1 MMTKSRVIIGLILVA
16 ALVSTFFA
24 TIIFED
30 RFEGENIFLKT
41 LGLFTGGWLT
51 LCIFTFLFKDNPFY
65 RLAENV
71 MVGLAMGYVTV
82 FYTFQV
88 LEQQWFNRLFL
99 NDLQPTDVLFGSDQ
113 AFRFALVVPAIFG
126 VLMWLRIF
134 PKVAWLSRWSMALVI
149 GLGSGIALP
158 WTIQGSITKQVLSG
172 TQIPADYMLALRE
185 GPAAAASIPDLPY
198 WQVGV
203 PLLIIGT
210 VCGLIYFFFSVPHR
224 GIIGR
229 AATFGVWILML
240 GFGAS
245 FGLTVMAR
253 LSLFIGRIL
262 FLLKNWV
269 GLPWLTG

>member
-1 MMTKSRVIIGLILVA
+1 MTKSRMIVGLILVA
-16 ALVSTFFA
+16 ALVGTFFL
-24 TIIFED
+24 TVVFKD
-30 RFEGENIFLKT
+30 RVPGENAFLKT

-51 LCIFTFLFKDNPFY
+51 LCIFTFLYKDNPFY
-65 RLAENV
+65 RLAEHV

-99 NDLQPTDVLFGSDQ
+99 NQLQSTDVLFGSAQ
-113 AFRFALVVPAIFG
+113 AFRFALVIPAFFG
-126 VLMWLRIF
+126 ILMWLRIF
-134 PKVAWLSRWSMALVI
+134 PSVSWLSRWSMALVI

-172 TQIPADYMLALRE
+172 TEIPADYMLALRL
-185 GPAAAASIPDLPY
+185 GPDAAASIPNLPL

-210 VCGLIYFFFSVPHR
+210 ICGLIYFFFSVPHR
-224 GIIGR
+224 GIIGK
-229 AATFGVWILML
+229 AATLGIWILML

-262 FLLKNWV
+262 FLLKNWA

>member
-1 MMTKSRVIIGLILVA
+1 MMKNRSRIIFGVILLA
-16 ALVSTFFA
+16 ALTATFIGTVHFGKGK
-24 TIIFED
+24 IE
-30 RFEGENIFLKT
+30 FLKT
-41 LGLFTGGWLT
+41 LGLFTSGWLT
-51 LCIFTFLFKDNPFY
+51 LCIFSFLYKDNPFY
-65 RLAENV
+65 RVAEHV
-71 MVGLAMGYVTV
+71 LVGLAMGFVTV
-82 FYTFQV
+82 YFSFQV

-99 NDLQPTDVLFGSDQ
+99 NHLQPTDELFGSPQ
-113 AFRFALVVPAIFG
+113 AFRFALIIPAFFG
-126 VLMWLRIF
+126 ILMWCRIF
-134 PKVAWLSRWSMALVI
+134 PKVAWISRWSMAMVI

-158 WTIQGSITKQVLSG
+158 WTIQGNITKQVLAG
-172 TQIPADYMLALRE
+172 TKLPADYMLALHE
-185 GPAAAASIPDLPY
+185 GPNGMSIPNLPL
-198 WQVGV
+198 WQIGV

-210 VCGLIYFFFSVPHR
+210 ICGLIYFFFSVPHR

-269 GLPWLTG
+269 GVPWLT